1 MKLAK
6 YIKDKLPRSIT
17 LRKNNNLYVKKSK
30 IITPKEPPITLSKVI
45 QVAIKSSQTEAEQK
59 TEFEKSLTE
68 ALAVKRQMEL
78 QLNDKNLIHK
88 LLQNN
93 TEPTLTSVFKN
104 LTIQNSLQEDYY
116 KDIIYFFGE
125 NKKLNSFSRPNNF
138 KVFLGLKKSIK
149 FIIDLSIYK

>member
-59 TEFEKSLTE
+59 TEF
-68 ALAVKRQMEL
+68 
-78 QLNDKNLIHK
+78 
-88 LLQNN
+88 
-93 TEPTLTSVFKN
+93 
-104 LTIQNSLQEDYY
+104 
-116 KDIIYFFGE
+116 
-125 NKKLNSFSRPNNF
+125 
-138 KVFLGLKKSIK
+138 
-149 FIIDLSIYK
+149 